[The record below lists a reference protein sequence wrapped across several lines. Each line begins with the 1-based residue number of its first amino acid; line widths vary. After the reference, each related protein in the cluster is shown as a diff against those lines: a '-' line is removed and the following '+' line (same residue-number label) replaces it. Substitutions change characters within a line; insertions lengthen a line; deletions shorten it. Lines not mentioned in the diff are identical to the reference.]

1 MRTAVSSILSEMKDP
16 SPLCFPD
23 YEQTYLDHARIWIL
37 VQGASEAQLAHLRTH
52 HARWTQ
58 SKTSAP
64 GSQWAAFR
72 YLTHYPPE
80 NNEWRDFQ
88 TFRGVMG
95 LLSFVALPE
104 ATMAVKRHRQTQ
116 ATLASSLRAHR
127 LIVPPNCSHELR
139 GVDSDLIT
147 LASSENG
154 MEWSTED
161 LDRIMMP
168 FLKDLVET
176 VETRLSENL
185 AKDASH
191 KPVLLVAPFERKDFV
206 GLDLDSRIN
215 KKRTLGRFKKHL
227 GDLALQSGRA
237 NEAFTF
243 YEAALEH
250 LKSCNDWMWLGNT
263 VECLCALSVLAGTSF
278 GPIFEVEPF
287 VQEQLFRGDEF
298 VEKCRE
304 LVVNYSKYRYS
315 GMIETESC
323 VKAVR
328 VMIAQRQTLHAA
340 EFLQNVVFINLNM
353 TDTEK
358 VKRFAALSELY
369 GEIGFSRKSAFFHRV
384 AAMRCVAPHNPQP
397 EWELCYQLL
406 LKTMPGYFF
415 PVSDT
420 GTMSTNTNHR
430 VDSSKGWATVQV
442 QILQELVGTARRM
455 GDHLIAI
462 KHLVFLVENFHN
474 CLPTEDLDAT
484 CQEIFTLATRMKQQ
498 HLPLPKYTLHSIPK
512 LVKFQPV
519 SAVPESGSF
528 GASSE
533 SQSSGPFL
541 FTPIL
546 NYEKRRKRCE
556 WIKGEACEVEIDL
569 ITPPIP
575 ISVVDMRLMSEGSPL
590 DPCEVSFVMNPSDPK
605 PIMHLK
611 LTAIPQSFG
620 DITLTGV
627 SFVLFGLEVECLLKD
642 IGLDSEE
649 SCPVVHV
656 NPSLPRLHT
665 HLEVRDGPVN
675 PKSLEI
681 YNGETLDMDLSIVGA
696 QEEIPLIL
704 SCTMTPH
711 VFNSCVSIMD
721 QRVNET
727 RIASHPDVKTRI
739 SLRGPTTSCFSEE
752 TDEYSSI
759 LSTSS
764 SSTTTTSPKA
774 LTLTLMLKSAP
785 PKSESDPIP
794 PKVCINTPMQKISL
808 HVLSSISVC
817 WWDVFP
823 SENPRECYLVIDI
836 LNSTLDEAEITY
848 LDGKKVIVID
858 SQAKCR
864 VPIALEKISSS
875 EETEESFARH
885 IDDQVNIVWH
895 LKKLERHGLVSLK
908 EIKLTPN
915 MIQTLSLCDIEWSLF
930 VNGQQWLGMEL
941 QAQAGQPIEVT
952 IRLSRPTLATTQENH
967 DRWRCLFSLTC
978 HYEEEVTPSG
988 QVKRIELPSS
998 GSKCVRSGGNHQNV
1012 TYKAVIIAP
1021 NCGNLFLKSSCEA
1034 MIPSDQATRIVE
1046 LPLVGI
1052 TIQN

>member
-52 HARWTQ
+52 HARWSQPTP
-58 SKTSAP
+58 P
-64 GSQWAAFR
+64 GPPSQWAAFR
-72 YLTHYPPE
+72 YLTHYPLE

-95 LLSFVALPE
+95 LLSFVTWPE

-116 ATLASSLRAHR
+116 AQLASSLRAHR
-127 LIVPPNCSHELR
+127 LIAPPNCSHELQ
-139 GVDSDLIT
+139 G
-147 LASSENG
+147 
-154 MEWSTED
+154 
-161 LDRIMMP
+161 
-168 FLKDLVET
+168 
-176 VETRLSENL
+176 
-185 AKDASH
+185 
-191 KPVLLVAPFERKDFV
+191 PVLLVAPFERKDFV

-287 VQEQLFRGDEF
+287 IQEQLYRGDEF

-315 GMIETESC
+315 GMIETEAC

-415 PVSDT
+415 PMAHQ
-420 GTMSTNTNHR
+420 GTVSTNSNHR

-462 KHLVFLVENFHN
+462 KHLVFLLENFHH
-474 CLPTEDLDAT
+474 CLPTADLDTT

-512 LVKFQPV
+512 LIKFQPV
-519 SAVPESGSF
+519 SAVPESGSW
-528 GASSE
+528 GGSAE
-533 SQSSGPFL
+533 SQPTGPFL

-575 ISVVDMRLMSEGSPL
+575 ISVVDMRLLSEGNAL

-605 PIMHLK
+605 PIVHVK

-642 IGLDSEE
+642 LGLDSEE
-649 SCPVVHV
+649 NCPIVHV

-665 HLEVRDGPVN
+665 HLEVLKAPVN

-721 QRVNET
+721 QRLNE
-727 RIASHPDVKTRI
+727 ICIKSHPDVKTRI
-739 SLRGPTTSCFSEE
+739 SLRGPTTSCLSEE
-752 TDEYSSI
+752 TDEY
-759 LSTSS
+759 LTSS
-764 SSTTTTSPKA
+764 SSSSSSTKA
-774 LTLTLMLKSAP
+774 LTLTLTLKSAP
-785 PKSESDPIP
+785 PSADSDRVP

-808 HVLSSISVC
+808 HVLPSISVC

-836 LNSTLDEAEITY
+836 LNSTSDEAEITY
-848 LDGKKVIVID
+848 LDGKKIIVID

-864 VPIALEKISSS
+864 VPIALEKIASPDES
-875 EETEESFARH
+875 EASFARH
-885 IDDQVNIVWH
+885 IDDQVNIVWS
-895 LKKLERHGLVSLK
+895 LKKLERNGLVSLK
-908 EIKLTPN
+908 EIQLTPN
-915 MIQTLSLCDIEWSLF
+915 MIQTLSLCDIDWSLF

-952 IRLSRPTLATTQENH
+952 IRLSRPTLAAASTEDKH
-967 DRWRCLFSLTC
+967 EKWRCMFSLNC

-988 QVKRIELPSS
+988 QIKRIELPSS
-998 GSKCVRSGGNHQNV
+998 GSKCVRSAGNHQNV